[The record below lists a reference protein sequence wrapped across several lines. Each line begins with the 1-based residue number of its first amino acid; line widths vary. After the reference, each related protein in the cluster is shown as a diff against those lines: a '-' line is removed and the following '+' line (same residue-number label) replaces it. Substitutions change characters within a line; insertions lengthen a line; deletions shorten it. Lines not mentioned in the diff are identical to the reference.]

1 MRARNRFRGFVP
13 RTFRPLRSE
22 KVRTGVHRSVTPSK
36 TDRVPFACR
45 VRRRSCSPRCQPASS
60 STRPTPTG
68 CVVMFRRLVVA
79 VLAHLSP
86 VAAQPDARP
95 RRERLRASHSRG
107 DGGSAAARARR
118 SGGTRGGQARRA
130 PCFFAL
136 SLLPPVL
143 TRDPFSSARLSRGSP
158 GRWARHGLVRRPPPC
173 ALRPSLGKPSVSR
186 RADEECD
193 AARAP
198 DQARKGTRGLAV
210 EEPDA
215 SASRRVR
222 AQDAPAQGPPRRR
235 VPQARTRLKEPL
247 GTLGGLCRRDGE
259 SLRARCRPRTRS

>member
-1 MRARNRFRGFVP
+1 MAQDRRASRRARPPRRVRPGAAVSWPVRPSPAGRRSAFRFSPSSSLSTVWRLPCRLRHRP
-13 RTFRPLRSE
+13 RRPSQCAHAIAFADSSLA
-22 KVRTGVHRSVTPSK
+22 PSAPCAAK
-36 TDRVPFACR
+36 R

-118 SGGTRGGQARRA
+118 SGGTRGGQAR
-130 PCFFAL
+130 P
-136 SLLPPVL
+136 
-143 TRDPFSSARLSRGSP
+143 RLSRGSP
-158 GRWARHGLVRRPPPC
+158 GRWARHGLVRRPPP
-173 ALRPSLGKPSVSR
+173 S
-186 RADEECD
+186 
-193 AARAP
+193 RAP

-247 GTLGGLCRRDGE
+247 GTLGGLCRRDG
-259 SLRARCRPRTRS
+259 LRPPHRRPRP